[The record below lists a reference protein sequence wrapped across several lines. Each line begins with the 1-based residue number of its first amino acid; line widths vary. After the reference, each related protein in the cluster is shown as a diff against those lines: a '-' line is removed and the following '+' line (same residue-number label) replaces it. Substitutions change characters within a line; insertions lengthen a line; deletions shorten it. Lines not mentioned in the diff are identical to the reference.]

1 MKALPG
7 KKLWAFSP
15 ASRLQKG
22 PNERVK
28 IHDQILQPNVLVG
41 TSKPCHI
48 SLWIFCMHSLP
59 FIVYIFNK
67 NHRITE
73 IFPVTI
79 FLASSIIRIGFAS
92 VAMIVGTRI
101 EFKVNKKKNLSYSMT
116 ILIIVQILIA
126 GVWPLKTSPGLWIN
140 MNKLLKYVAITTLYK
155 NSIICQLFRKH
166 ITIPHYSALFK
177 KEFEISP

>member
-48 SLWIFCMHSLP
+48 SLWIFCIPFLLKYIYLTKATELQKSFPWRFSLQAL
-59 FIVYIFNK
+59 Y
-67 NHRITE
+67 
-73 IFPVTI
+73 
-79 FLASSIIRIGFAS
+79 RIGFAG

-101 EFKVNKKKNLSYSMT
+101 EFKVNKKTNLSYPMT

-126 GVWPLKTSPGLWIN
+126 GVWPLNTSPGFWIN
-140 MNKLLKYVAITTLYK
+140 MNKVLKYVAITTLYK
-155 NSIICQLFRKH
+155 NSRIRQKIV
-166 ITIPHYSALFK
+166 
-177 KEFEISP
+177 